1 MNLRILSRARVTRL
15 LWPGIAAAAL
25 LAACGGYGGS
35 SSYGSQSTPPPT
47 PPAAPPNPP
56 PTPTPTPTD
65 SAYSLSKLVS
75 DGAVTAATTDA
86 KLVNPWGIVFAP
98 GATVWVANNRT
109 QTSTLYDG
117 TGLRQTRVVNLPAG
131 LNGPADPTGI
141 VANGTA
147 GFIVSHG
154 GVSAPAKFIFDGE
167 GGALS
172 AWAPTVDGQNAFVE
186 YDDGAG
192 GAVYKGLAIAADAS
206 NVTRLYATDFHNG
219 KVDVFDSTFHKVSVS
234 GSFKDSALS
243 DGYAPFGIQALTVH
257 DQTLIYVTY
266 AKQDTA
272 KHDNVVG
279 AGLGLVDVYDTQGV
293 LQSHLIATGGKLNS
307 PWGLALA
314 PASFGTLSNMLLVG
328 NFGDGA
334 INAFDPSSGQ
344 AHGTLSDASG
354 QPIVNPGLWGI
365 AFGNGAHNQPLT
377 TLYFAAGIAFGA
389 NGLYGRIDLGAKP
402 PDVVAPTVSITSP
415 AANAT
420 VSGTVTISINAADN
434 IGVKSARF
442 FAGTAQ
448 IGLASAAPFSIEWNT
463 TAVADGSAALTAQVT
478 DAAGNVGT
486 SAAVTVTVSNAAAP
500 PPTVTLSQLQ
510 TAIFTPRCS
519 GCHTGF
525 GTSLPGV
532 QNLTAGN
539 TFTSVVNVS
548 SIEQPSLKRVAPG
561 DPDHSYLIQK
571 IEGAAGISGARMPF
585 GGPFLTQA
593 EIDQV
598 RAWVAQG
605 ALNN

>member
-1 MNLRILSRARVTRL
+1 MSHRMQIPARLTRL
-15 LWPGIAAAAL
+15 IGPGIATAAL
-25 LAACGGYGGS
+25 LVACGGYGGS
-35 SSYGSQSTPPPT
+35 SSYGSQSTPPST
-47 PPAAPPNPP
+47 PATAPNPP
-56 PTPTPTPTD
+56 PAPTPTPTP
-65 SAYSLSKLVS
+65 SAYSVSKLVS
-75 DGAVTAATTDA
+75 DGAVAAATKDA
-86 KLVNPWGIVFAP
+86 NLVNPWGIVFAP

-109 QTSTLYDG
+109 QTATLYDG
-117 TGLRQTRVVNLPAG
+117 TGLRQTRVVNIPAG
-131 LNGPADPTGI
+131 LNGHADPTGI
-141 VANGTA
+141 VANGTTD
-147 GFIVSHG
+147 FIVTHG
-154 GVSAPAKFIFDGE
+154 STSGPAKFIFDGE
-167 GGALS
+167 GGTIT
-172 AWAPTVDGQNAFVE
+172 AWAPAVDGQNAFVE

-206 NVTRLYATDFHNG
+206 SVTRLYATDFHNG

-293 LQSHLIATGGKLNS
+293 LQSHLIATGGKLDS